1 MSYPA
6 HQFSL
11 INIYGAVGSGKSTVA
26 SGVFWKL
33 KMLQYSVNLVTEFS
47 KELAY
52 DHSIAVS
59 DIPYVIGNQ
68 WHHIQQSYRCDI
80 VINDSPLPQW
90 TVFHSYMDKE
100 CKDFIFYLNQKHSSI
115 NYLLERDFPIYHQ
128 SNRRVDELDKKM
140 QEYHVKLKEMLYSN
154 NIEYKILKSNE
165 SSVDIIVA
173 DITTIHPN
181 KIS

>member
-1 MSYPA
+1 MSHSE

-11 INIYGAVGSGKSTVA
+11 VNIYGAIGSGKSTVA

-47 KELAY
+47 RELGY
-52 DHSIAVS
+52 DHSIAIS

-68 WHHIQQSYRCDI
+68 WHRIYQSYKFDI

-100 CKDFIFYLNQKHSSI
+100 CKDFIFYLNKKHSSM
-115 NYLLERDFPIYHQ
+115 NYFLKREFPICHQ
-128 SNRRVDELDKKM
+128 FNRKVDELDKKM
-140 QEYHVKLKEMLYSN
+140 QEYHIKLKEMLDFQ
-154 NIEYKILKSNE
+154 NIEYKTLKSNE
-165 SSVDIIVA
+165 SAVDIIVA
-173 DITTIHPN
+173 DIVAMHTN
-181 KIS
+181 